1 MRGLTR
7 DVVLYVGSAWWR
19 DCDPF
24 VRVVATTAEAC
35 EKALQRAM
43 EEAAEEAAGDDDED
57 DEEARDADDYLDDIA
72 WSGVHPEGW
81 REFLGEPKR
90 AREDAKADLRATGI
104 AYLDTY

>member
-7 DVVLYVGSAWWR
+7 DVTLYVGSAWWR

-24 VRVVATTAEAC
+24 VRVVATTAEG
-35 EKALQRAM
+35 
-43 EEAAEEAAGDDDED
+43 AAEALDKAMVEATEDAAESDDDDE
-57 DEEARDADDYLDDIA
+57 ARAVDDYLDDIA
-72 WSGVHPEGW
+72 WSGVSAEGW
-81 REFLGEPKR
+81 REFLGESKR